1 MSKKT
6 NENVG
11 TNDIC
16 PICKR
21 WIGPVHIGPEHI
33 ARNCEIQAD
42 SPHFNLCKK
51 CGGSMSLWC
60 DNDIKE
66 RNFDEVMKLREQ
78 VESTRKENER
88 LQRVESEIDAWVS
101 AHDGDI
107 SQVDAIDIII
117 KAAIKAEADWLDATP
132 RP

>member
-21 WIGPVHIGPEHI
+21 WMGVVHICPEQI
-33 ARNCEIQAD
+33 ARDCEIQPTDKTPAQYQAIIARLEGELHNARD
-42 SPHFNLCKK
+42 Y
-51 CGGSMSLWC
+51 
-60 DNDIKE
+60 
-66 RNFDEVMKLREQ
+66 
-78 VESTRKENER
+78 VESKRKENER

-117 KAAIKAEADWLDATP
+117 KASIKAEADWLDETQ